1 MEELSIGMIV
11 AQIINFSL
19 LIFLFKHFLWKKI
32 AVMIE
37 ERKKR
42 ISDIEGSEKLAKE
55 KIESAELEASNIIIE
70 SKTKTE
76 EMKKDSETIAKNT
89 REKILSDA
97 ERDAQSLI
105 DGAKEDVEK
114 MKNTML
120 ESMKS
125 KIIDLSLQLNRQLF
139 DKEVVNRDFMEKQFD
154 SIKN

>member
-1 MEELSIGMIV
+1 
-11 AQIINFSL
+11 
-19 LIFLFKHFLWKKI
+19 
-32 AVMIE
+32 MIE

-55 KIESAELEASNIIIE
+55 KIESAELEANNIIFE
-70 SKTKTE
+70 SKTQAE
-76 EMKKDSETIAKNT
+76 EMKKNSEVIAKNT

-114 MKNTML
+114 MRNTML

-125 KIIDLSLQLNRQLF
+125 KIIDLSLQLNKQLF
-139 DKEVVNRDFMEKQFD
+139 EKEVVNRDFMEKQFD